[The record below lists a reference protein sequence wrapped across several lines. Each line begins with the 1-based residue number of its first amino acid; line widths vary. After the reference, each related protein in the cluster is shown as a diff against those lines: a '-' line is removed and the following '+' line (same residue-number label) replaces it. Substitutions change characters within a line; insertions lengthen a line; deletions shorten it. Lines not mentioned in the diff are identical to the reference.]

1 MRQTRRSIKRGIYIL
16 DGNNGGEVRIKL
28 FGSVPLP
35 GDPGSIELEL
45 AAEIETPDALT
56 IEASVK
62 KQLKRG
68 KK

>member
-1 MRQTRRSIKRGIYIL
+1 MSATNSG
-16 DGNNGGEVRIKL
+16 NGGGEIRVNL

-35 GDPGSIELEL
+35 GEPGTIELEL
-45 AAEIETPDALT
+45 EAELEIPDALI

-62 KQLKRG
+62 KTMKRG

>member
-1 MRQTRRSIKRGIYIL
+1 MSDLNSG
-16 DGNNGGEVRIKL
+16 NGGGEIRVNL

-35 GDPGSIELEL
+35 GEPGTIELEL
-45 AAEIETPDALT
+45 EAELEIPDALI

-62 KQLKRG
+62 KTMKRG

>member
-1 MRQTRRSIKRGIYIL
+1 MSATNS
-16 DGNNGGEVRIKL
+16 GNEVRINL

-45 AAEIETPDALT
+45 AAELEIPDALT

-62 KQLKRG
+62 PRKKRG
-68 KK
+68 

>member
-1 MRQTRRSIKRGIYIL
+1 MSDLNSG
-16 DGNNGGEVRIKL
+16 NGGGEIRVNL

-35 GDPGSIELEL
+35 GEPGIIELEL
-45 AAEIETPDALT
+45 EAELEIPDALI

-62 KQLKRG
+62 KTMKRG